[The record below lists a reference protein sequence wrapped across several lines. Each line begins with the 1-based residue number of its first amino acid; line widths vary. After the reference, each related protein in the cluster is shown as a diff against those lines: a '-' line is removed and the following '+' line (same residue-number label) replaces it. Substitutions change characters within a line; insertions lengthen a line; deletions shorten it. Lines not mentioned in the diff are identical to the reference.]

1 MPFINDVLDHNKV
14 SNSLALENKQAR
26 LTQSRFAFEP
36 DQIATLLQSRIQPLW
51 IGSKLMAGR
60 SYLHTKHLQNALT
73 SKEYFV
79 SPIIVSRKPIGI
91 FFGDKAI
98 TKLPLND
105 QQYAGFNM
113 LAQQAGLALSAAQS

>member
-1 MPFINDVLDHNKV
+1 MRLDE
-14 SNSLALENKQAR
+14 EN
-26 LTQSRFAFEP
+26 AFSSS
-36 DQIATLLQSRIQPLW
+36 ILQSQPLW